1 MLTDGK
7 PARDGAGAGGKGGGG
22 RVGNAGGGVSR
33 IVSLFGAESSLAK
46 AGVGMSNILIA
57 VSAIGVNLLLTGS
70 LAKSS
75 LTSLLDLSRA
85 DSLRSL
91 PAGTAEGINASP

>member
-22 RVGNAGGGVSR
+22 RVGNAGGVSR
-33 IVSLFGAESSLAK
+33 IVSLFGAESSLVK